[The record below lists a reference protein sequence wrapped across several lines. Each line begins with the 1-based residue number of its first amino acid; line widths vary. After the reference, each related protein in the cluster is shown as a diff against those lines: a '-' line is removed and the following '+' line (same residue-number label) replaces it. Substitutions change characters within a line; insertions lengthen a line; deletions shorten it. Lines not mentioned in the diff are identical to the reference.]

1 MLALLALGA
10 AGAEAAVPE
19 GPRLAF
25 VRLTEKSPSLE
36 LVTSDA
42 SGLGEQVL
50 AGGSLRRARPLP
62 FPLDAP
68 SWSSDGSEIA
78 FSGWAPGAPG
88 LRPGGLRIF
97 VAAADGGTVRE
108 VPGTQGGFAPVFA
121 PDGHAIAFARRRRH
135 RNAHAIFASTAT
147 WLVDPGTG
155 QSRRLTPLRN
165 GLDIF
170 PTSFSPDGAT
180 LAVGRRRG
188 QSDPE
193 VLALRVDGSGSTV
206 LAHNA
211 TDAVY
216 SPDGLQI
223 AFVHASGRDRATDL
237 FAANP
242 DGSAPRQ
249 LTSTPGKIEIWP
261 SWDPSGR
268 RLVYAQLRDGRS
280 ERAILGLGDSVE
292 EINADGTCQATVLA
306 SHLLAF
312 YGPTWQPGPGR
323 AAGPIAC

>member
-1 MLALLALGA
+1 MLLALVG
-10 AGAEAAVPE
+10 AGAQAAAPE

-25 VRLTEKSPSLE
+25 VRLTEKPPSLE

-78 FSGWAPGAPG
+78 FSGWAPGTPR
-88 LRPGGLRIF
+88 LRPSGLRIF
-97 VAAADGGTVRE
+97 IAAADGSAVRE
-108 VPGTQGGFAPVFA
+108 IPGTQGGFAPVFA
-121 PDGHAIAFARRRRH
+121 PDGQSIAFARRRRY
-135 RNAHAIFASTAT
+135 RNAHTIFASTAT
-147 WLVDPGTG
+147 WLVDLGSG
-155 QSRRLTPLRN
+155 RLRRLTPFRN
-165 GLDIF
+165 GLDTF
-170 PTSFSPDGAT
+170 PTSFSPDGT
-180 LAVGRRRG
+180 VLAVGRRRG
-188 QSDPE
+188 RSDPE
-193 VLALRVDGSGSTV
+193 AVAMRVDGSGATV
-206 LAHNA
+206 LAHHA

-216 SPDGLQI
+216 SPDGSQI
-223 AFVHASGRDRATDL
+223 AFVHVSGRGNATDL

-249 LTSTPGKIEIWP
+249 LTDTPGKIEIWP

-268 RLVYAQLRDGRS
+268 RLAYAQLRGGRS
-280 ERAILGLGDSVE
+280 ERAILGLGDSIV
-292 EINADGTCQATVLA
+292 EINADGTCRTPILA

-323 AAGPIAC
+323 EVGRIAC

>member
-1 MLALLALGA
+1 VFLAFAA
-10 AGAEAAVPE
+10 AGVQAAAPE
-19 GPRLAF
+19 EPRLAF
-25 VRLTEKSPSLE
+25 VRLTEKPPSLE

-42 SGLGEQVL
+42 SGLQEQVL

-62 FPLDAP
+62 FPLDTP

-78 FSGWAPGAPG
+78 FSGWAAGTPR
-88 LRPGGLRIF
+88 LRPDGLRIF
-97 VAAADGGTVRE
+97 IAAADGSAVRE
-108 VPGTQGGFAPVFA
+108 VPGTQGGFTPVFA
-121 PDGHAIAFARRRRH
+121 PDGQAIAFARRRKY
-135 RNAHAIFASTAT
+135 RNAHTIFASTAT

-165 GLDIF
+165 GLDTF
-170 PTSFSPDGAT
+170 PSSFSPDGAV

-188 QSDPE
+188 QSNPE
-193 VLALRVDGSGSTV
+193 VVALRVDGSGSTV
-206 LAHNA
+206 LARNA

-216 SPDGLQI
+216 SPDGSQI
-223 AFVHASGRDRATDL
+223 AFVHVFGRGSATDL

-249 LTSTPGKIEIWP
+249 LTNTPGKIEIWP

-268 RLVYAQLRDGRS
+268 RLAYGQLRGGRS
-280 ERAILGLGDSVE
+280 ERAILGLGDSIM
-292 EINADGTCQATVLA
+292 EINADGTCRTSILA

-323 AAGPIAC
+323 EAGRIAC